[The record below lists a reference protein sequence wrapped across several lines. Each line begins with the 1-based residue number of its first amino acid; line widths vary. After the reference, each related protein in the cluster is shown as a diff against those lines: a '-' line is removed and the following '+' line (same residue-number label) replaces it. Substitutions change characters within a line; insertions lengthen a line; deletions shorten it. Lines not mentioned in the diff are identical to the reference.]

1 MVADAAGRGAP
12 PVASDEAGDGLEA
25 AEAADPTNRV
35 LMGSADRALLL
46 VLTKL
51 LDEAGVLRDLW
62 EGVGAPLPSGLAPQA
77 TLQAAASQAH
87 TAAEPGPRPPG
98 ARRGRPGAPARRRGG
113 PAPARAGC
121 KAFKRGRALRTALI
135 ADASQQ

>member
-1 MVADAAGRGAP
+1 
-12 PVASDEAGDGLEA
+12 VASDEAGDGLEA

-87 TAAEPGPRPPG
+87 TAAEGGGGGWLMQGVQTG
-98 ARRGRPGAPARRRGG
+98 ARTPHRPDR
-113 PAPARAGC
+113 
-121 KAFKRGRALRTALI
+121 
-135 ADASQQ
+135 